1 MSAEVFKV
9 IITGSTFLL
18 QKACGIKR
26 TKQENWLNSTSPA
39 NTLLSL
45 QSIKFFVPFLSGKN
59 KTEFREMQ
67 FCEEQN
73 IKSSPVSSVSPCF
86 PLPADT
92 FMTEKTGSKTSSA
105 GKKLYVPSSFS
116 TLMDLIRASTSNHN
130 FRLAYFLRSSK
141 LLWSYSIKDKASWPC
156 SQLGR
161 QQWCVS
167 NLLKSNIFETS
178 TL

>member
-1 MSAEVFKV
+1 M
-9 IITGSTFLL
+9 GSREQNKKIDSTPPLL
-18 QKACGIKR
+18 QTLFCLYN
-26 TKQENWLNSTSPA
+26 QLNF
-39 NTLLSL
+39 L
-45 QSIKFFVPFLSGKN
+45 FLSGKN

-73 IKSSPVSSVSPCF
+73 IKSSPVSSASPCF
-86 PLPADT
+86 PIPADT

-161 QQWCVS
+161 QQWWVS